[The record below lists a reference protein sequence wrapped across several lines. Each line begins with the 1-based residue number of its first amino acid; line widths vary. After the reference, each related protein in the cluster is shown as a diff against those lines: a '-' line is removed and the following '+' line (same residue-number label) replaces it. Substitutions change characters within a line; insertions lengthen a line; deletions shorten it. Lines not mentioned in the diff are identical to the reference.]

1 MSLHSRW
8 YCVLQG
14 FQKQSLPLRSF
25 QSHME
30 GFWNKWTKWQSSN
43 NNITLNP
50 SPFFLPLQ
58 SNSKK
63 CLGSYIIFLLQ
74 PLWSGFHFLLLTSVA
89 LPEEA
94 SDLKATRR
102 NHSIHFDWPQY
113 VQHLL
118 RLLSPPYNLFLP
130 EFLWCCPLFSFPNLT
145 MQTLFFC
152 YFTNQLTHRNN
163 MIVYNKYLYL
173 FYMVDFGYFSY
184 LTSLLNH
191 VILLFKFSQIFSVNN
206 FACKL

>member
-1 MSLHSRW
+1 MSWILHYIPSSTTVVW
-8 YCVLQG
+8 
-14 FQKQSLPLRSF
+14 LPF
-25 QSHME
+25 P
-30 GFWNKWTKWQSSN
+30 SSN
-43 NNITLNP
+43 QRG
-50 SPFFLPLQ
+50 FAR
-58 SNSKK
+58 
-63 CLGSYIIFLLQ
+63 GSQ
-74 PLWSGFHFLLLTSVA
+74 WSQDH
-89 LPEEA
+89 
-94 SDLKATRR
+94 KR